1 MHRLEARIRTIPDF
15 PKPGIMYR
23 DVTPLLGDPQA
34 LGLAVRRLAD
44 PFADRRDLDAVAGV
58 EARGFI
64 FGCLVARE
72 LAVPF
77 VPIRKPGKLPYEKV
91 SESYS
96 LEYGVGTLEM
106 HVDAIAPGAR
116 VVLVDDLIATGG
128 TAAAGCAL
136 IERIEGE
143 VAGCCFVIE
152 LDGLG
157 GRERLDGRPVHS
169 VLRY

>member
-1 MHRLEARIRTIPDF
+1 MHRLDARIRTIPDF
-15 PKPGIMYR
+15 PKPGIGYR
-23 DVTPLLGDPQA
+23 DVTPLLGDPDA
-34 LGLAVRRLAD
+34 LGLAVRRLAS
-44 PFADRRDLDAVAGV
+44 PFAERRGVDAVAGV

-106 HVDAIAPGAR
+106 HVDAVAPGAC
-116 VVLVDDLIATGG
+116 VLLVDDLIATGG
-128 TAAAGCAL
+128 TAAAGCTL
-136 IERIEGE
+136 IERIGGR

-157 GRERLDGRPVHS
+157 GRGRLGGRSVHS
-169 VLRY
+169 LLHY

>member
-1 MHRLEARIRTIPDF
+1 MHRLETRIRTIPDF
-15 PKPGIMYR
+15 PRAGIAYR
-23 DVTPLLGDPQA
+23 DITPLLGDPEA
-34 LGLAVRRLAD
+34 LELAVCRLAD
-44 PFADRRDLDAVAGV
+44 PFAGQDVHAVAGV

-64 FGCLVARE
+64 FGGLVARR
-72 LAVPF
+72 LGAPF
-77 VPIRKPGKLPYEKV
+77 VPIRKPGKLPCEKV

-116 VVLVDDLIATGG
+116 VLLIDDLIATGG
-128 TAAAGCAL
+128 TAAAGCTL
-136 IERIEGE
+136 IERTGGE
-143 VAGCCFVIE
+143 VAGCSFVIE

-157 GRERLDGRPVHS
+157 GRGRLEGRPVHS